1 MTIKH
6 LSLAS
11 FIFISS
17 TLVSALPKTP
27 DLGSPEEAFLNPS
40 QEALMGKQFMNAVR
54 YQVPVLKDAIVD
66 DYLSR
71 LGQRLTQ
78 TTDYP
83 QYHFFAVN
91 DGAINAFAGPGGY
104 IGVNA
109 GLVTT
114 TQNEAELAAVLAH
127 EIMHVE
133 QRHIARRLSHSQ
145 QRHWPSIGA
154 IIGAILIG
162 SQIDSTVAT
171 GAILGATA
179 SQMQQGISMTRQFE
193 LEADRL
199 GIELLDHSGFDVYA
213 MPNFFARMQQKTL
226 DYGNSRFKLLRTHP
240 VTHERIADSTN
251 RAKHYQRKARQIH
264 EDYPLIKARLRVLS
278 SNSPEEIL
286 SYYEQA
292 LSQKTTLEEQY
303 GYALALASMHQP
315 QLAVERLQVLS
326 KQHPKSLA
334 LAVSIAEIMT
344 SYAPKEALSYYK
356 TLYQKQGFQQAVVLN
371 LAHLLVQMKAYQETI
386 DLLQRHFKALQE
398 KPEYHWLIAQAYGH
412 KQLLYEAYIH
422 RMNLHDLLG
431 QPEMAIQQGMA
442 AKKYANTY
450 EKKHFVN
457 EKIRQYRY
465 DLALLGI
472 E

>member
-1 MTIKH
+1 
-6 LSLAS
+6 
-11 FIFISS
+11 
-17 TLVSALPKTP
+17 
-27 DLGSPEEAFLNPS
+27 
-40 QEALMGKQFMNAVR
+40 
-54 YQVPVLKDAIVD
+54 
-66 DYLSR
+66 
-71 LGQRLTQ
+71 
-78 TTDYP
+78 
-83 QYHFFAVN
+83 
-91 DGAINAFAGPGGY
+91 
-104 IGVNA
+104 
-109 GLVTT
+109 
-114 TQNEAELAAVLAH
+114 
-127 EIMHVE
+127 MHVE

-213 MPNFFARMQQKTL
+213 MPNFFARMQQKHL

-356 TLYQKQGFQQAVVLN
+356 NPLPKTRLPAGSRTQFGALIGSNESLSRNHRFTTTSLQSITRKPRVPLAYCTSLWPQAITL
-371 LAHLLVQMKAYQETI
+371 
-386 DLLQRHFKALQE
+386 
-398 KPEYHWLIAQAYGH
+398 
-412 KQLLYEAYIH
+412 
-422 RMNLHDLLG
+422 
-431 QPEMAIQQGMA
+431 
-442 AKKYANTY
+442 
-450 EKKHFVN
+450 
-457 EKIRQYRY
+457 
-465 DLALLGI
+465 
-472 E
+472 